1 MKTMRNL
8 YTSPES
14 EVYSVASETNF
25 LQSNEDRNMS
35 PFSGDVD
42 TAGDQEGGIGGNNYD
57 L

>member
-1 MKTMRNL
+1 MKNL

-14 EVYSVASETNF
+14 EVYSVANETNF

-35 PFSGDVD
+35 PFSGDDD
-42 TAGDQEGGIGGNNYD
+42 TAGDREGGIGGNNYD